1 MRDIELLAALGQV
14 LEAEPAEPS
23 VLEIERLHLAVS
35 AAATASVF
43 STAGHRSLRN
53 RLARPVPVLVA
64 AMLTLASGGTAAAAL
79 TGASLPAP
87 LRSVASAVG
96 LPVDDTSVAMA
107 KSVMAD
113 LQAAVAAGDRV
124 RIAAD
129 ASRLR
134 HLIGTM
140 SGGDR
145 ARIEPSAERLLAQAA
160 QVLGVVESPKRPG
173 TPASE
178 TPPPPSTSAPTTE
191 TPSTE
196 TPSTEGP
203 SSTTT
208 ETRPPSESTQPGTGE
223 GTTESTTTPPASS
236 EGSNTGSDG
245 NTTSGDTTT
254 TTAATG
260 AEQPSTGSDG
270 AAGTTTT
277 TSSSSDTST
286 SGTNNAAPGN

>member
-113 LQAAVAAGDRV
+113 LQAALAAGDRV

-129 ASRLR
+129 AGRLR
-134 HLIGTM
+134 DLIGTM

-145 ARIEPSAERLLAQAA
+145 ARIEPSAERLLAQAT
-160 QVLGVVESPKRPG
+160 QVFGAAGAPKRPG

-178 TPPPPSTSAPTTE
+178 TRPAPSTSGTTTE
-191 TPSTE
+191 TPNTE
-196 TPSTEGP
+196 APSTDGP
-203 SSTTT
+203 PTTT
-208 ETRPPSESTQPGTGE
+208 EAPSTDGQ
-223 GTTESTTTPPASS
+223 SS
-236 EGSNTGSDG
+236 GGSDG

-260 AEQPSTGSDG
+260 AEQPSAGSDG
-270 AAGTTTT
+270 AADTTST

-286 SGTNNAAPGN
+286 SDTNNAAPGN

>member
-1 MRDIELLAALGQV
+1 MRDTELLAALGQV

-23 VLEIERLHLAVS
+23 ALEIERLHLAVS
-35 AAATASVF
+35 AAAAASVF
-43 STAGHRSLRN
+43 STAGPRSLRS

-64 AMLTLASGGTAAAAL
+64 AMLTVASGGTAAAL

-87 LRSVASAVG
+87 LRSVANAVG
-96 LPVDDTSVAMA
+96 LPVDDTSVATA

-113 LQAAVAAGDRV
+113 LQAALAAGDRA
-124 RIAAD
+124 RIAAG
-129 ASRLR
+129 AGRLR
-134 HLIGTM
+134 DLIGTM

-145 ARIEPSAERLLAQAA
+145 ARIEPSAERLLAQAT
-160 QVLGVVESPKRPG
+160 QVFGAAGAPKRPG

-178 TPPPPSTSAPTTE
+178 TRPAPSTSGTTTE
-191 TPSTE
+191 TPNTE
-196 TPSTEGP
+196 APSTDGP
-203 SSTTT
+203 PTTT
-208 ETRPPSESTQPGTGE
+208 EAPSTDGQ
-223 GTTESTTTPPASS
+223 SS
-236 EGSNTGSDG
+236 GGSDG

-260 AEQPSTGSDG
+260 AEQPSAGSDG
-270 AAGTTTT
+270 AADTTST

>member
-1 MRDIELLAALGQV
+1 MRDTELLAALGQV

-23 VLEIERLHLAVS
+23 ALEIERLHLAVS
-35 AAATASVF
+35 AAAAASVF
-43 STAGHRSLRN
+43 STAGPRSLRS

-64 AMLTLASGGTAAAAL
+64 AMLTVASGGTAAAL

-87 LRSVASAVG
+87 LRSVANAVG
-96 LPVDDTSVAMA
+96 LPVDDTSVATA

-113 LQAAVAAGDRV
+113 LQAALAAGDRA
-124 RIAAD
+124 RIAAG
-129 ASRLR
+129 AGRLR
-134 HLIGTM
+134 DLIGTM